1 MEPLFGTGQNLQ
13 DASAALANF
22 EANTGYTDWLRLRG
36 TVDTIGTLAI
46 DSFASIIAPVVN
58 IFAAELNLAANVI
71 VTVSGSILVSGNV
84 ISIFAAV
91 LTAQSDAYTAM
102 LAAAAVTST
111 VTATTPAIASRSAA
125 LPPATQKTHVRSKLG
140 NLKLLK
146 PLQMAYAQ

>member
-1 MEPLFGTGQNLQ
+1 MVAHHKRLYKLGQISMICV
-13 DASAALANF
+13 ASSMPSHQHVALAC
-22 EANTGYTDWLRLRG
+22 
-36 TVDTIGTLAI
+36 
-46 DSFASIIAPVVN
+46 
-58 IFAAELNLAANVI
+58 
-71 VTVSGSILVSGNV
+71 VTSLIQ
-84 ISIFAAV
+84 
-91 LTAQSDAYTAM
+91 AQSDAYTAM